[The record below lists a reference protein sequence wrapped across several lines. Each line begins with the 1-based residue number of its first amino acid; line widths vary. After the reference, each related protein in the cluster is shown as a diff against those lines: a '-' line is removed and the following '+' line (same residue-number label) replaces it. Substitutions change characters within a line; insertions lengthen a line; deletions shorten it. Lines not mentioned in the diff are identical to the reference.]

1 VRYKRVAREDLSTGV
16 ARQLRSAILTG
27 AHQPGEL
34 LAPERELAAQFGVD
48 RHTLRS
54 ALSELE
60 QLGLV
65 KRRQGSGCRV
75 LDFRETGT
83 LELIKFLVVKPGT
96 DEIDLTMVAPVMEVG
111 RVTLQGLMD
120 LVVERAD
127 RDDLAAMRVELDALG
142 GIVADGGD
150 AASIIDSERRFFRL
164 VFRGAHSLVAELLA
178 NTFDQIFDAAI
189 DPEGRVRLHWDD
201 VLVSSGRLDAYR
213 RVVEAIEQRDAAE
226 ARHLLGIIVD
236 TIPAAVATAVDEP
249 AGRRPRRRRLSDES
263 AS

>member
-1 VRYKRVAREDLSTGV
+1 VRYKRVVKEDLSTGV
-16 ARQLRSAILTG
+16 ARELRSAILTG

-65 KRRQGSGCRV
+65 QRRQGSVCRG

-83 LELIKFLVVKPGT
+83 LDLIKFLVVMPGT

-127 RDDLAAMRVELDALG
+127 RDDLAAMRAELEALG
-142 GIVADGGD
+142 DTVADGGD
-150 AASIIDSERRFFRL
+150 AASIIASERRFFRL

-213 RVVEAIEQRDAAE
+213 RVVEAIEHRDVAE
-226 ARHLLGIIVD
+226 ARQLVGVIVG
-236 TIPAAVATAVDEP
+236 TIPAAVATAVAQP
-249 AGRRPRRRRLSDES
+249 TGRRPRRRRHADTG
-263 AS
+263 

>member
-1 VRYKRVAREDLSTGV
+1 MRYGRVVKEDLSTSV

-48 RHTLRS
+48 RHTLRT

-65 KRRQGSGCRV
+65 QRRQGSGCRV

-83 LELIKFLVVKPGT
+83 LDLIKFLVVKPGT

-127 RDDLAAMRVELDALG
+127 RDDLAAMQAQLEALANT
-142 GIVADGGD
+142 VSDGSD
-150 AASIIDSERRFFRL
+150 AASIIGSERRFFRL
-164 VFRGAHSLVAELLA
+164 VFRGAHSVVAELLA
-178 NTFDQIFDAAI
+178 NTFDQIFDAAL

-213 RVVEAIEQRDAAE
+213 RVVEAIEHRDPAE
-226 ARHLLGIIVD
+226 ARHLVGVIVG
-236 TIPAAVATAVDEP
+236 TIPAAVATAAAQP
-249 AGRRPRRRRLSDES
+249 TGRRPSRRRHADTG
-263 AS
+263 